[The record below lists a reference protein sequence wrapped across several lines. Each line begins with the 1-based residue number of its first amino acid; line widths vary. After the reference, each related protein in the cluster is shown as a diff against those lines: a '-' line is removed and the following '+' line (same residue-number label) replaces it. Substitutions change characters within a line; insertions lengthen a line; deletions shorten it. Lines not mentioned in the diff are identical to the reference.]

1 MSENLDDLIICHKCQ
16 TVHKK
21 VLLKSN
27 SIAKCS
33 KCGYLLYRN
42 SKKIFFRAIT
52 FSITALILFIVAN
65 IFPILKVF
73 IMGIENDLT
82 LIGMVLTLFKEGF
95 YVVGSIVL
103 VVVIISPLVEM
114 LSYIALFI
122 LIKFK
127 ILKKLSKYI
136 ISFLIISRNWAM
148 VDIFLISVL
157 VALVKLFGYA
167 EIRFGVASIA
177 LVLFVIVDI
186 FALKSVKPI
195 ELWLYYNG
203 AINGRC

>member
-1 MSENLDDLIICHKCQ
+1 MNI
-16 TVHKK
+16 
-21 VLLKSN
+21 
-27 SIAKCS
+27 
-33 KCGYLLYRN
+33 

-65 IFPILKVF
+65 IFPILKVS

-186 FALKSVKPI
+186 FALKDVAA
-195 ELWLYYNG
+195 E
-203 AINGRC
+203 